1 MTEFKA
7 LNNAPG
13 FLFRESAMGEG
24 CLLNVRKKKGG
35 AAEERNED
43 TINLPASPSTE
54 GSGNRT
60 RVHTLYSGKNN

>member
-24 CLLNVRKKKGG
+24 CLFECSKKKGG
-35 AAEERNED
+35 GGRGE
-43 TINLPASPSTE
+43 
-54 GSGNRT
+54 
-60 RVHTLYSGKNN
+60 K